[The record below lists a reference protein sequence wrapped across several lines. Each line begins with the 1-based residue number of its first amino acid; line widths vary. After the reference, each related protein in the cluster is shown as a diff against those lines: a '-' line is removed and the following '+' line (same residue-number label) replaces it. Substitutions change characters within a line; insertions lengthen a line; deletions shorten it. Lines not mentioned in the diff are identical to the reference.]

1 MSFIYPL
8 FLLAG
13 LALAIPVLIH
23 LFNLRRYKTVYFP
36 HTRFLKN
43 IQLRSQ
49 KQSQIRYK
57 LLLALRMLFLL
68 LLVLA
73 FAQPYF
79 AGADKKDTGNRLQ
92 AIYIDNSGS
101 MSLKKESQRL
111 VDIAKETA
119 RRQVRNAAPGTKFIL
134 LTNDRPVSYRPM
146 PAEQV
151 LTELGAIEISSS
163 PKDAR
168 QVLSLL
174 GSITETE
181 AVPAADLYYYS
192 DFQQSAV
199 GNPPEAMDN
208 VAVYAVPFSGNKIA
222 NVYIDTAW
230 MTNPVV
236 QAGESNEL
244 IVRTRLYGDAP
255 EQDPVLNLLV
265 NGQVKS
271 AATLSFNED
280 KESTDTISFRV
291 NDAAWQQI
299 ELVIG
304 DKSVRFDDTFRIT
317 ARSTPNLSVLA
328 LNEGAPSPYIQAAF
342 RAYNGFRLNN
352 VNIANSPADWTEYNL
367 VIVNGCTRVS
377 SELGKQ
383 LAKAQQLGQT
393 VCIFPGRTSNYA
405 AINEGLKEISDI
417 SISGIDT
424 ATQAATTLQQGST
437 LVRDL
442 FESVPENVQLPVAN
456 WHYVLQSGLTANRQ
470 SILSFRNGDP
480 LFAQYSPYAGQ
491 LYILS
496 TGIDLQSGNFP
507 SSYFFAPFLYQMAV
521 QSKGGNVYAITLG
534 SRQPAY
540 IPLNNA
546 SERNMVKLYH
556 AGGEAIPPQRA
567 YGAGLHVFVDETVT
581 GPGFYTLAAA
591 GNDTT
596 IVAVN
601 TNRAESQLAIADVG
615 SLEDVWK
622 GIDIQ
627 VVSAEEISSK
637 GGRSNW
643 GGFPLWKVC
652 VILALLMLAAET
664 FVLAGSLRKP
674 TAAIE

>member
-1 MSFIYPL
+1 
-8 FLLAG
+8 
-13 LALAIPVLIH
+13 
-23 LFNLRRYKTVYFP
+23 
-36 HTRFLKN
+36 
-43 IQLRSQ
+43 
-49 KQSQIRYK
+49 
-57 LLLALRMLFLL
+57 MLFLL

-79 AGADKKDTGNRLQ
+79 AGADKQDTRDRLQ

-101 MSLKKESQRL
+101 MSLKSGAQRL

-119 RRQVRNAAPGTKFIL
+119 RRQVRNAAPGTKFVLI
-134 LTNDRPVSYRPM
+134 TNDGPVSYRPM

-151 LTELGAIEISSS
+151 IAELGAIDISSS

-181 AVPAADLYYYS
+181 SAPLADLYYYS
-192 DFQQSAV
+192 DFQQTSA
-199 GNPPEAMDN
+199 GTPPEAKEN
-208 VAVYAVPFSGNKIA
+208 ITVYAIPFAGSKTSNI
-222 NVYIDTAW
+222 YIDTAYI
-230 MTNPVV
+230 TNPVV

-244 IVRTRLYGDAP
+244 IVRSRLYGHAP
-255 EQDPVLNLLV
+255 EQAPVMNLLV
-265 NGQVKS
+265 SGQVKS
-271 AATLSFNED
+271 AVTLGFNES
-280 KESTDTISFRV
+280 KERTDTISFRV
-291 NDAAWQQI
+291 NDAAWQQV
-299 ELVIG
+299 ELVV
-304 DKSVRFDDTFRIT
+304 DDAVVRFDDTFRIT

-352 VNIANSPADWTEYNL
+352 VNINTPPADWSEYNL
-367 VIVNGCTRVS
+367 VILNGCTRIS
-377 SELGKQ
+377 PELGKQ
-383 LAKAQQLGQT
+383 LATAQQEGQT
-393 VCIFPGRTSNYA
+393 ICIFPGRTNNYA
-405 AINEGLKEISDI
+405 ALNDGLKAISDI
-417 SISGIDT
+417 SITGVDT
-424 ATQAATTLQQGST
+424 ASQAATTLQQGST

-442 FESVPENVQLPVAN
+442 FESVPENVQLPAAN

-480 LFAQYSPYAGQ
+480 MFAQYSPYAGQ

-507 SSYFFAPFLYQMAV
+507 SGYFFAPFLYQMAV
-521 QSKGGNVYAITLG
+521 QSEGGNVYALSMG

-546 SERNMVKLYH
+546 GERNMLKLYH
-556 AGGEAIPPQRA
+556 DGSEAIPPQRT
-567 YGAGLHVFVDETVT
+567 YGAGLHVFVDEVVSN
-581 GPGFYTLAAA
+581 PGFYTLAAP
-591 GNDTT
+591 GSDTT
-596 IVAVN
+596 IVAIN
-601 TNRAESQLAIADVG
+601 NYRAESDLATIDMG
-615 SLEDVWK
+615 NIEDIWAGTNV
-622 GIDIQ
+622 Q
-627 VVSAEEISSK
+627 VVSPDEISSK

-674 TAAIE
+674 TAATE

>member
-49 KQSQIRYK
+49 KQSQVRYK

-79 AGADKKDTGNRLQ
+79 AGADKQDTGNRLQ

-119 RRQVRNAAPGTKFIL
+119 RRQVRNAAPGTKFVL

-151 LTELGAIEISSS
+151 MAELGAIDISSS
-163 PKDAR
+163 PKEAR
-168 QVLSLL
+168 QILSVLR
-174 GSITETE
+174 SIIETE
-181 AVPAADLYYYS
+181 ALPDADLYYYS
-192 DFQQSAV
+192 DFQQCAA
-199 GNPPEAMDN
+199 GNPPEATDN
-208 VAVYAVPFSGNKIA
+208 ITVYAIPITGNKIA

-230 MTNPVV
+230 MSNPVV

-255 EQDPVLNLLV
+255 EQEPVLNLLV

-271 AATLSFNED
+271 AVTLGFNEGN
-280 KESTDTISFRV
+280 ERTDTISFRV

-304 DKSVRFDDTFRIT
+304 DESVRFDDTFRIT

-352 VNIANSPADWTEYNL
+352 VNINTPPADWSEYNL
-367 VIVNGCTRVS
+367 VILNGCTRITP
-377 SELGKQ
+377 ELGKQ
-383 LAKAQQLGQT
+383 LAKAQQQGQT
-393 VCIFPGRTSNYA
+393 ICIFPGRTNNYA
-405 AINEGLKEISDI
+405 ALNEGLKEISDI

-424 ATQAATTLQQGST
+424 ASQVATTLQQGST

-480 LFAQYSPYAGQ
+480 MFAQYSPYTGQ

-521 QSKGGNVYAITLG
+521 QSKGGNVYALTLG
-534 SRQPAY
+534 DRQPAY
-540 IPLNNA
+540 IPLNN
-546 SERNMVKLYH
+546 SNDRNTVRLYH
-556 AGGEAIPPQRA
+556 NGSEAIPPQRT
-567 YGAGLHVFVDETVT
+567 YGAGLHVFVDEVVSN
-581 GPGFYTLAAA
+581 PGFYALAAP
-591 GNDTT
+591 GSDTT

-601 TNRAESQLAIADVG
+601 NNKAESDLAT
-615 SLEDVWK
+615 
-622 GIDIQ
+622 IDIGNIEDIWAGTDVQ
-627 VVSAEEISSK
+627 VVSADEISSK

-643 GGFPLWKVC
+643 GSFPLWKVC

-674 TAAIE
+674 TAATE

>member
-1 MSFIYPL
+1 
-8 FLLAG
+8 
-13 LALAIPVLIH
+13 
-23 LFNLRRYKTVYFP
+23 
-36 HTRFLKN
+36 
-43 IQLRSQ
+43 
-49 KQSQIRYK
+49 
-57 LLLALRMLFLL
+57 MLFLL

-73 FAQPYF
+73 FAQPF
-79 AGADKKDTGNRLQ
+79 FTGADKQDTGNRLQ

-101 MSLKKESQRL
+101 MSLKSGAQRL

-119 RRQVRNAAPGTKFIL
+119 RRQVRNATPGTKFVLI
-134 LTNDRPVSYRPM
+134 TNDGPVSYKPM

-151 LTELGAIEISSS
+151 MAELGAIDISSS

-174 GSITETE
+174 GSIAETE
-181 AVPAADLYYYS
+181 STPAADLYYYS
-192 DFQQSAV
+192 DFQQTSA
-199 GNPPEAMDN
+199 GTTPEAKDDIT
-208 VAVYAVPFSGNKIA
+208 VYAIPFSGSKTSNI
-222 NVYIDTAW
+222 YIDTAYI
-230 MTNPVV
+230 TNPVV

-244 IVRTRLYGDAP
+244 VVRSRLFGDAP
-255 EQDPVLNLLV
+255 EQAPVMNLLV

-271 AATLSFNED
+271 AVTLGFGES
-280 KESTDTISFRV
+280 KERTDTISFRV
-291 NDAAWQQI
+291 NDAAWQQV
-299 ELVIG
+299 ELVV
-304 DKSVRFDDTFRIT
+304 DDAVVRFDDTFRIT

-352 VNIANSPADWTEYNL
+352 VNINTPPADWSEYNL
-367 VIVNGCTRVS
+367 VILNGCTRIS
-377 SELGKQ
+377 TELGKQ
-383 LAKAQQLGQT
+383 LAMAQQRGQT
-393 VCIFPGRTSNYA
+393 ICIFPGRTNNYA
-405 AINEGLKEISDI
+405 ALNDGLKAISDI
-417 SISGIDT
+417 SITGIDT
-424 ATQAATTLQQGST
+424 ASQAATTLQQGST

-442 FESVPENVQLPVAN
+442 FESVPENVQLPAAN

-480 LFAQYSPYAGQ
+480 LFAQFSPYAGQ

-507 SSYFFAPFLYQMAV
+507 SGYFFAPFLYQMAV
-521 QSKGGNVYAITLG
+521 QSEGGNVYALSIG
-534 SRQPAY
+534 SHQPAY

-546 SERNMVKLYH
+546 GERNMLKLYH
-556 AGGEAIPPQRA
+556 DGNEAIPPQRTH
-567 YGAGLHVFVDETVT
+567 GAGLHVFVDEVVST
-581 GPGFYTLAAA
+581 PGFYTLAAP
-591 GNDTT
+591 GSDTT

-601 TNRAESQLAIADVG
+601 NYREESDLATIDMGGIEDIWVGTDV
-615 SLEDVWK
+615 
-622 GIDIQ
+622 Q
-627 VVSAEEISSK
+627 VVSPDEISSK

-674 TAAIE
+674 TAATE

>member
-1 MSFIYPL
+1 
-8 FLLAG
+8 
-13 LALAIPVLIH
+13 
-23 LFNLRRYKTVYFP
+23 
-36 HTRFLKN
+36 
-43 IQLRSQ
+43 
-49 KQSQIRYK
+49 
-57 LLLALRMLFLL
+57 MLFLL

-79 AGADKKDTGNRLQ
+79 AGADKQDTGNRLQ

-119 RRQVRNAAPGTKFIL
+119 RRQVRNAAPGTKFVLI
-134 LTNDRPVSYRPM
+134 TNDGPVSYKPM

-151 LTELGAIEISSS
+151 LAELGAIDISYSR
-163 PKDAR
+163 KDAR

-174 GSITETE
+174 GSVAETE
-181 AVPAADLYYYS
+181 AASTADLYYYS
-192 DFQQSAV
+192 DFQQTSA
-199 GNPPEAMDN
+199 GTAPEARDN
-208 VAVYAVPFSGNKIA
+208 IAVYAIPFYAGKTLNI
-222 NVYIDTAW
+222 YIDTAYI
-230 MTNPVV
+230 TNPVV

-255 EQDPVLNLLV
+255 EQEPVLNLLV

-271 AATLSFNED
+271 AVTLGFNEGN
-280 KESTDTISFRV
+280 ERTDTISFRV

-304 DKSVRFDDTFRIT
+304 DESVRFDDTFRIT

-328 LNEGAPSPYIQAAF
+328 LNEGVPSPYIQAAF

-352 VNIANSPADWTEYNL
+352 ANINTPPADWSEYNL
-367 VIVNGCTRVS
+367 VILNGCTRIS
-377 SELGKQ
+377 PELGKQ
-383 LAKAQQLGQT
+383 LAKAQQQGQT
-393 VCIFPGRTSNYA
+393 ICIFPGKTVNYT
-405 AINEGLKEISDI
+405 AINEGLKAISDI
-417 SISGIDT
+417 SITGIDT
-424 ATQAATTLQQGST
+424 ASQAATTLQQGST

-480 LFAQYSPYAGQ
+480 MFAQYSPYAGQ

-521 QSKGGNVYAITLG
+521 QSEGGNLYALLMG

-546 SERNMVKLYH
+546 GERNMVKLYH
-556 AGGEAIPPQRA
+556 DGQESIPPQRA
-567 YGAGLHVFVDETVT
+567 YGAGLHVFVDEVVT
-581 GPGFYTLAAA
+581 GPGFYTLAVP
-591 GNDTT
+591 GSDTT

-601 TNRAESQLAIADVG
+601 NDKAESDLAT
-615 SLEDVWK
+615 
-622 GIDIQ
+622 IDIANIDDIWAGMDVQ
-627 VVSAEEISSK
+627 VVSADEISSK

-674 TAAIE
+674 TAATE